1 MMNKERF
8 TRVVEEMK
16 RQGLTQILIADDP
29 AIFWLTGRI
38 VNPMERCGA
47 ILLKDDGEV
56 HAFMNNLFCFAPIDG
71 MTMHYYADGENP
83 YKLLRT
89 NWHQVRLD
97 LIRTGHLSI
106 LFLY

>member
-56 HAFMNNLFCFAPIDG
+56 HAFMNNLFCFEPIDG
-71 MTMHYYADGENP
+71 
-83 YKLLRT
+83 
-89 NWHQVRLD
+89 RLKASYH
-97 LIRTGHLSI
+97 RRVPVMRC
-106 LFLY
+106 LFF